1 METPTH
7 GMSYRFDFDL
17 SSKSEVKTYTVV
29 SNMSCELVKAALE
42 GSTGEFCLMRIFLLI
57 LFNLLAIYHSLKKC
71 QQIRWWW
78 FSVLNFLFEC

>member
-29 SNMSCELVKAALE
+29 SNMSCELVEAALE
-42 GSTGEFCLMRIFLLI
+42 GSTGEFCLMRIFPLI
-57 LFNLLAIYHSLKKC
+57 LFNLLAIYHSLKK
-71 QQIRWWW
+71 I
-78 FSVLNFLFEC
+78 VNK

>member
-29 SNMSCELVKAALE
+29 SNMSCELVEAALE
-42 GSTGEFCLMRIFLLI
+42 GQ
-57 LFNLLAIYHSLKKC
+57 Y
-71 QQIRWWW
+71 W
-78 FSVLNFLFEC
+78 